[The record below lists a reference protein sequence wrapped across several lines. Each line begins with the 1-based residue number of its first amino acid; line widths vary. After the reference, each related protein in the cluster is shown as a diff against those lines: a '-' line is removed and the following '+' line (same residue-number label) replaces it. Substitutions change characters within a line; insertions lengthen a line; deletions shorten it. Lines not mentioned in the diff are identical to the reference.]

1 VCVKVQ
7 GINQVIFE
15 IKSNKAEYEA
25 MLKGT
30 HKNIS
35 ALL

>member
-1 VCVKVQ
+1 VKIH
-7 GINQVIFE
+7 GFNQVIFE

-30 HKNIS
+30 HKNMS
-35 ALL
+35 QLL